1 MRYCVHCQRLSS
13 GTPVFCPF
21 CGKTYAVRVCNRC
34 RRINSKQNLFC
45 LYCGSQELSDIAG
58 DNPWWVTFLK
68 ISLWSILFLAV
79 LGFVLNLASFVPFL
93 IVISL
98 LLLSYYFLPQEVKK
112 IMNVIISHMKQI
124 IFGVKEE
131 N

>member
-21 CGKTYAVRVCNRC
+21 CGKTYEVRVCNRC

-58 DNPWWVTFLK
+58 DNPRWVTFLK
-68 ISLWSILFLAV
+68 IFLWSFLSLAV
-79 LGFVLNLASFVPFL
+79 LGFILNFELFVPFL
-93 IVISL
+93 IPLTL
-98 LLLSYYFLPQEVKK
+98 LFVGYSFLPEEVKK
-112 IMNVIISHMKQI
+112 IMNVIISHMKQK
-124 IFGVKEE
+124 IFGVKKE